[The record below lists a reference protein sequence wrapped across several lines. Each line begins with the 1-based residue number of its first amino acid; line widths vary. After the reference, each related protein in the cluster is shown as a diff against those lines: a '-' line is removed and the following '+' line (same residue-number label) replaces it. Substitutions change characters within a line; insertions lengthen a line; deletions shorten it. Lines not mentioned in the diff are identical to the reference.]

1 MSEEIIPLYAIFI
14 PLMFALGF
22 DSMTAILIL
31 FLGTQIGY
39 VGSTVNPFSV
49 LIAQGVAG
57 VQGNPQLWLRFI
69 EWVVFTAISI
79 GFTMWYAQRVKKNPE
94 KSAVFQNDILNRQH
108 FIKENDGIEV
118 SFSNRDK
125 LIIGGFIFTLGLIV
139 WGILSKGWYMTEIGA
154 LFFALGIFSGI
165 VTRMSQKEIAE
176 NFVKGCGNLSTLL

>member
-1 MSEEIIPLYAIFI
+1 M
-14 PLMFALGF
+14 
-22 DSMTAILIL
+22 
-31 FLGTQIGY
+31 
-39 VGSTVNPFSV
+39 
-49 LIAQGVAG
+49 
-57 VQGNPQLWLRFI
+57 
-69 EWVVFTAISI
+69 
-79 GFTMWYAQRVKKNPE
+79 
-94 KSAVFQNDILNRQH
+94 LNRHH

-176 NFVKGCGNLSTLL
+176 NFVKGCGEFIYV